1 MKKNNWMKKAEE
13 CFIDKKIVAI
23 EWMSTDELDEM
34 MWNKAPICLK
44 LDDGTYIFPLRDDEG
59 NDGGSLGTF
68 NPFRNPPNY
77 TFPIF
82 SAGWDKNGE

>member
-44 LDDGTYIFPLRDDEG
+44 LDDGTYIFPLADDEG
-59 NDGGSLGTF
+59 NDGGALGSF
-68 NPFRNPPNY
+68 NPSRTPCNY
-77 TFPIF
+77 TFPVF